1 MNARSAGGN
10 ASTSARRSS
19 RVAAEDSD
27 SFMATYVG
35 YRVFPP
41 SPEEYTPVHSRVK
54 PSTGIQRH
62 RPVAPAFH
70 ARGIA
75 SLIEPDE
82 RLLLTPTHGGLPWV
96 AKLDIASFFD
106 AIPHGPLLA
115 GLRGQ
120 VASRRCER
128 EVAGSLAWYWQA
140 RWPDWPAASPL
151 PGKPVGV
158 PQGSPISGVLANVF
172 RSAVDRALERAGIVF
187 LRYLDDVTILAVS
200 PAALAT
206 GLGTAMEL
214 LESLGTSLMPE
225 KTQVAWLG
233 GGTPPRAA
241 GGRRDRLSGDSL
253 PGPAAVSGAGDHR
266 QPAAPQ
272 DPHGDRGGPRQA
284 TGEAAVFPGLSPD
297 QRALRLRAPQ
307 PARPLPD
314 RKGPLRA
321 APPAR
326 DARPL
331 RADPRTDAAGGPH
344 RAEVAQ
350 P

>member
-1 MNARSAGGN
+1 
-10 ASTSARRSS
+10 
-19 RVAAEDSD
+19 
-27 SFMATYVG
+27 MATYVG

-128 EVAGSLAWYWQA
+128 EVAGYLAWYWQA

-172 RSAVDRALERAGIVF
+172 RSAFDRALERAGIVF